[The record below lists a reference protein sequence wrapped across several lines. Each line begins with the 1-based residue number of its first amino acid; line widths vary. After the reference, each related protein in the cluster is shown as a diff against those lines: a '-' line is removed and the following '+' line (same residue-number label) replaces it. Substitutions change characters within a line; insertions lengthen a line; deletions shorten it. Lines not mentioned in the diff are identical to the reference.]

1 MELRRRRHGRFL
13 RLLERPGFRLLFLST
28 FASSFGTLLA
38 AVALAVDV
46 KDRTNSGLWIS
57 ALMVVEFLPTIIVG
71 LVFGP
76 LLDRFSRRGLMV
88 RKTWRHPASPDRR
101 RRWQWARRS
110 ACNCA
115 TRLVCARGQ
124 R

>member
-38 AVALAVDV
+38 AVALAIDV

-71 LVFGP
+71 LVLGP

-88 RKTWRHPASPDRR
+88 AADLLRA
-101 RRWQWARRS
+101 AVF
-110 ACNCA
+110 CA
-115 TRLVCARGQ
+115 LPFAGGAGTIVLLAAVA
-124 R
+124 